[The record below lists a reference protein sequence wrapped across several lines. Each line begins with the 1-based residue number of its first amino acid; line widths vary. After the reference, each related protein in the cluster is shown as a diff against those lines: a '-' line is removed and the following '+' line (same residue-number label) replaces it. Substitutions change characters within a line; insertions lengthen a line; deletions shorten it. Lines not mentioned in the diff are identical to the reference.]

1 MLLKSRISPVEM
13 HSEQWHSER
22 SSRFTSSE
30 NHNLMGEKF
39 LTQGCISYIYRKVGE
54 ELTGVPARDSVET
67 AATVHGNVYE
77 PEALRKYKAKMG
89 IEFLVTQKLIYGESE
104 RFSSTPDAIEILS
117 ERTDC
122 EGYNVRPIEVKCP
135 PTYDAYIGLCM
146 CNTPFDLKKEEKK
159 YFYQMLD
166 QIDTCGALAGTFV
179 VYHPD
184 FTVGNMKIIEFRIMD
199 NINGFYPLKKELDF
213 LRERKQMAV
222 QKYNEVKLRMQN
234 LNPSPIHTA

>member
-22 SSRFTSSE
+22 CSRFTSSD
-30 NHNLMGEKF
+30 NYNLMGEKPF
-39 LTQGCISYIYRKVGE
+39 TQGAISYIYRKVGE
-54 ELTGVPARDSVET
+54 ALTGVPARDTIET
-67 AATVHGNVYE
+67 SATVHGNVYE

-117 ERTDC
+117 ERSDC
-122 EGYNVRPIEVKCP
+122 EGYNVKPIEVKCP

-146 CNTPFDLKKEEKK
+146 CNTPFDLKREERR
-159 YFYQMLD
+159 YYWQLID
-166 QIDTCGALAGTFV
+166 QVDTCGALTGTFL

-184 FTVGNMKIIEFRIMD
+184 FSQGSMKIIEFRIMEKVG
-199 NINGFYPLKKELDF
+199 NEYPLKKDLDL

-222 QKYNEVKLRMQN
+222 EKFNEIKGKMLA
-234 LNPSPIHTA
+234 L

>member
-30 NHNLMGEKF
+30 NYNLMGEKPF
-39 LTQGCISYIYRKVGE
+39 TQGAISYIYRKVGE
-54 ELTGVPARDSVET
+54 ELTGVPARDSVDT
-67 AATVHGNVYE
+67 PATIHGNVFE

-117 ERTDC
+117 ERSDC
-122 EGYNVRPIEVKCP
+122 EGYNVKPIEVKCP

-146 CNTPFDLKKEEKK
+146 CNTPADLKKHEKS
-159 YFYQMLD
+159 YYWQLID
-166 QIDTCGALAGTFV
+166 QVDTCGALGGTFIC
-179 VYHPD
+179 YHPD
-184 FTVGNMKIIEFRIMD
+184 FQIGQMKIIEFRIMEQIG
-199 NINGFYPLKKELDF
+199 NVFPLKNDLDF
-213 LRERKQMAV
+213 LRERKKLAV
-222 QKYNEVKLRMQN
+222 IKYNEIKDKMMN
-234 LNPSPIHTA
+234 L